1 MTCSDLS
8 EQLDDFPEDFLKMK
22 VLPEL
27 LKAVEFGGGGP
38 KALEVVMK
46 IAGGLPS
53 DEFESRVTPVVV
65 RLFGNPDR
73 ALRVSLL
80 DGLPLIIERLSQKVV
95 NDKIFPQLVR
105 PVPYLSYCRA
115 LITIDILTQCPG
127 HRVHR
132 HGPPRPGTNPEIHPH
147 HR

>member
-1 MTCSDLS
+1 
-8 EQLDDFPEDFLKMK
+8 MK

-46 IAGGLPS
+46 IAAGLPS
-53 DEFESRVTPVVV
+53 DEFESRVTPVVI

-105 PVPYLSYCRA
+105 PASYLTSCRDA
-115 LITIDILTQCPG
+115 YITLDILTQFSG
-127 HRVHR
+127 YRVHR
-132 HGPPRPGTNPEIHPH
+132 HGPPCPRTNLEIYPH
-147 HR
+147 HHWETF

>member
-1 MTCSDLS
+1 
-8 EQLDDFPEDFLKMK
+8 MK

-27 LKAVEFGGGGP
+27 LKSVEFGGGGP
-38 KALEVVMK
+38 KALGVVMK
-46 IAGGLPS
+46 IAAGLPS
-53 DEFESRVTPVVV
+53 DEFESRVTPVVI

-105 PVPYLSYCRA
+105 PNPLFSRWSNHGSG
-115 LITIDILTQCPG
+115 LLT
-127 HRVHR
+127 
-132 HGPPRPGTNPEIHPH
+132 
-147 HR
+147 